1 MKVVHEDKLSTLVHY
16 VEPCCQV
23 LGSHPPPLTSLWL
36 AGRELRLV
44 KRTESEDGKIFTTVA
59 TFIPQPGDDSKFL
72 SCRAYNSYVPEETLE
87 DQWRISVL
95 YSPLTNLTIM
105 SSPDPREV
113 EVREG
118 EMVSLSCSAEARYLI
133 INY

>member
-1 MKVVHEDKLSTLVHY
+1 M
-16 VEPCCQV
+16 

-59 TFIPQPGDDSKFL
+59 TFIPQPGDHSKFL

-118 EMVSLSCSAEARYLI
+118 EMLSLSCSAEARYNYQLLI
-133 INY
+133 Y